1 MSNLDMQGRRYTGFV
16 LKIAKGKRAYPQYNK
31 GMLQVQR
38 HFHPGSPLLLALCK
52 ESRNLYNRCNFLMRR
67 SWFDNVAA
75 RKKNPEAKWQPQP
88 DLPVLV
94 NELKDLDCFR
104 NLHNSKTAKQTIRKC
119 ITDWSNFRASLTAF
133 KKNPEGFLS
142 RPKPPYY
149 KKSVA
154 QVIFYNETLKGGQ
167 QNRKLDRL
175 TATNDCFSL
184 PWDGR
189 DYRQVVVTPKHFGFM
204 IEVQY
209 DSKDKPKKR
218 KEKRR
223 ARKRMSKDRQCN
235 IDIGLN
241 NLCAITLV
249 QQRPTG
255 SSLLTNP
262 ILVNGR
268 ILKSVN
274 QWYNK
279 QLSKQMSNG
288 AKSPSKR
295 ILRKRYFRIENYFH
309 HVSKMIV
316 GLCLKHGIP
325 KIVIGKN
332 DGWKQG
338 INLGRRTN
346 QKFSMMPF
354 HLLLEKIKYKAALEG
369 IEVLFTEEAYTSKAS
384 YFDLDPI
391 PKWEKDQ
398 KPPEFSGHRKHRGL
412 YLTSDGFAINADVN
426 GSLNIGR
433 KVIPESAARPIG
445 DRSLAARPATVNPL
459 TVQR

>member
-1 MSNLDMQGRRYTGFV
+1 
-16 LKIAKGKRAYPQYNK
+16 
-31 GMLQVQR
+31 MLQVQR
-38 HFHPGSPLLLALCK
+38 HFHPGSPLLLALCR
-52 ESRNLYNRCNFLMRR
+52 ESKNLYNRCNFLMRR

-75 RKKNPEAKWQPQP
+75 KKADPEAKWIQQP

-94 NELKDLDCFR
+94 NALKDLDCFR

-119 ITDWSNFRASLTAF
+119 ITDWSNFRAAIVAF

-167 QNRKLDRL
+167 MNRKLDHL

-189 DYRQVVVTPKHFGFM
+189 DYRQVVVTPKHFGLM

-209 DSKDKPKKR
+209 DSKDKPKQKR
-218 KEKRR
+218 KEKKQS
-223 ARKRMSKDRQCN
+223 RKRMSKDRQCN

-279 QLSKQMSNG
+279 QLAKQMSNG
-288 AKSPSKR
+288 AKGPSKR
-295 ILRKRYFRIENYFH
+295 ILKKRYFRIENYFH
-309 HVSKMIV
+309 HVSKLIV

-325 KIVIGKN
+325 KVVIGKN
-332 DGWKQG
+332 DGWKQR
-338 INLGRRTN
+338 INLGRKTN
-346 QKFSMMPF
+346 QKFCSMPF
-354 HLLLEKIKYKAALEG
+354 YLLLEKIKYKAGLEG

-384 YFDLDPI
+384 YFDNDPI
-391 PKWEKDQ
+391 PKWDKDV
-398 KPPEFSGHRKHRGL
+398 KPPEFSGKRKYRGL
-412 YLTSDGFAINADVN
+412 YVTSDGFAINADVN

-433 KVIPESAARPIG
+433 KVIGEGCASSLT
-445 DRSLAARPATVNPL
+445 DRSLAARPAIVNPL
-459 TVQR
+459 KVQR